1 MERFILQIISKEVS
15 KVVSCSVS
23 PHVDPDLGIDILFEK
38 HPLKSMY
45 QGLGISC
52 KPCLVF

>member
-1 MERFILQIISKEVS
+1 MERFILKVISKEVS

-23 PHVDPDLGIDILFEK
+23 PYVDPDLDIDILFEK
-38 HPLKSMY
+38 HPLKTMY